1 MKKYNYAKINLS
13 LNVINKN
20 KPKDFHELDMINF
33 TINLKDSV
41 SIKFIEN
48 SDDLITISCNNS
60 LVPID
65 KNNIVY
71 KVVEKF
77 KKTYKLSF
85 SCIVYINKK
94 IPLQAGLAGGTGNAV
109 ATLDMLD
116 KKFKTNMSVIQ
127 KMKFMESIASDGP
140 YMVASC
146 FARVKGKG
154 EKVIP
159 FKTKFNYK
167 VVIIKP
173 KQGCSTKDIFASL
186 DYKNMVHP
194 NITKIEQGL
203 KDNDFNSIARHTNNS
218 LTNTA
223 INQNAE
229 ILDVINRLKTSG
241 FEIVSMSGSGSTVFA
256 ISNKRLP
263 YKTYKK
269 IINPNNYDLV
279 GEYKIRN

>member
-48 SDDLITISCNNS
+48 SDDLITISSNDLS
-60 LVPID
+60 VPTD
-65 KNNIVY
+65 KSNIVF
-71 KVVEKF
+71 KVIEKF

-127 KMKFMESIASDGP
+127 KMKFMESLASDGP
-140 YMVASC
+140 YMVTSC

-154 EKVIP
+154 ERVIP
-159 FKTKFNYK
+159 FTSKFKYK
-167 VVIIKP
+167 VVVIKP